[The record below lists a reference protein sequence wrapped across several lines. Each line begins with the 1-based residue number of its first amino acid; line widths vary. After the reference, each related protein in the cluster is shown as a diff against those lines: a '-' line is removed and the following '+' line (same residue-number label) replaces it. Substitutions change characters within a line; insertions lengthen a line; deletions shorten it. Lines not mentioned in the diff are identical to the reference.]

1 MDNLVCLWDMSP
13 LNDERMS
20 PDTNTQQHSQLWVYI
35 EHQPTTLVLSCS
47 KLYSCIVKN
56 LLLYCI
62 YLQSAP
68 FMFVKISGELYIFLI
83 LQEFWTEPI
92 YYPFITVIAGN
103 SLFSNS
109 FIYFSVPISCIQSFP
124 TKASPVMCLHFTRRN
139 LLLAAGA
146 FQSPW
151 EKQLC
156 LK

>member
-1 MDNLVCLWDMSP
+1 MRECHLIQIHNNIHNCEYISSTNPLLSP
-13 LNDERMS
+13 CHFQNCIR
-20 PDTNTQQHSQLWVYI
+20 
-35 EHQPTTLVLSCS
+35 VLS
-47 KLYSCIVKN
+47 KTF
-56 LLLYCI
+56 YCTAFNC
-62 YLQSAP
+62 YLQSTP

-103 SLFSNS
+103 FLFSNS